1 MSTQALNSEPTFS
14 KPSSSLGY
22 VAVLMAVITGVLHL
36 LAATNAIQFSQ
47 LLAVLFVLNG
57 LGFLGGI
64 VVYLSRFWRRPLFL
78 VAAAYS
84 VVTILALFPFQG
96 WGIEAFY
103 MNGSINPIAVITK
116 AAEAIL
122 AVCALYLYAATGNYS
137 SR

>member
-1 MSTQALNSEPTFS
+1 MSTQALSSEPMFS
-14 KPSSSLGY
+14 KPSSSIGY

-84 VVTILALFPFQG
+84 IVTILALFPFQG

-103 MNGSINPIAVITK
+103 MGGSINPIAVITK
-116 AAEAIL
+116 AAEAVL
-122 AVCALYLYAATGNYS
+122 AVCALYLYATTEN
-137 SR
+137 